1 MNNRT
6 LGTLGLLGAPFLLV
20 DSMNNGLNPFQSSSV
35 SGWLNLV
42 YITAWI
48 CSMVALKQLGAFGE
62 GRFGKILFG
71 VQISFLALAN
81 GWNVYEIIVPRAGT
95 TLYIILDLFWP
106 LSNVCML
113 VSGIAILANRG
124 LTGWQ
129 RYTPL
134 LVGLWLPFVLLLWA
148 LFSRTQEVLLV
159 GNLYSAVTWSLMAV
173 AILSQPEVTGE
184 SEQELQFSQ
193 REPAF
198 QGRG

>member
-42 YITAWI
+42 YITAWM
-48 CSMVALKQLGAFGE
+48 CSMVALKQMGAFGE

-81 GWNVYEIIVPRAGT
+81 GWNVYEIIAPRAGT
-95 TLYIILDLFWP
+95 TLYTILDLFWP

-113 VSGIAILANRG
+113 VSGITILANRT

-129 RYTPL
+129 RYTPF
-134 LVGLWLPFVLLLWA
+134 LVGLWLPFVILLWV

-159 GNLYSAVTWSLMAV
+159 GNLYSAVTWALMAV
-173 AILSQPEVTGE
+173 AIITHHTNTEERKQAPV
-184 SEQELQFSQ
+184 FSLG
-193 REPAF
+193 EPAF
-198 QGRG
+198 

>member
-42 YITAWI
+42 YITAWM
-48 CSMVALKQLGAFGE
+48 CSMVALKQMGAFGE

-81 GWNVYEIIVPRAGT
+81 GWNVYEIIAPRAGT
-95 TLYIILDLFWP
+95 ILYTILDLFWP

-113 VSGIAILANRG
+113 VSGITILANRT

-129 RYTPL
+129 RYTPF
-134 LVGLWLPFVLLLWA
+134 LVGLWLPFVILLWV

-159 GNLYSAVTWSLMAV
+159 GNLYSAVTWALMAV
-173 AILSQPEVTGE
+173 AIITHHTNTEERKQAPV
-184 SEQELQFSQ
+184 FSLG
-193 REPAF
+193 EPAF
-198 QGRG
+198 